1 MEEMMRTEGNSQKE
15 FCEMFYAFIMEV
27 AQMDPIDRKSSV
39 LAMEV
44 DLLIAIDPKLLKW
57 ADQQL
62 DATFGTR
69 TTRSPV
75 TNRGSTSHIDLLF
88 WEQLDKGDGKSHWGN

>member
-1 MEEMMRTEGNSQKE
+1 
-15 FCEMFYAFIMEV
+15 MFYGFIMEA
-27 AQMDPIDRKSSV
+27 AQMDPIDRKISV
-39 LAMEV
+39 LAMQV
-44 DLLIAIDPKLLKW
+44 DPLIATDPKLLKW

-75 TNRGSTSHIDLLF
+75 TNRGSTSHIDMLF
-88 WEQLDKGDGKSHWGN
+88 WEQLEKGDGKSHWGN